1 MLFIEFVQYTDS
13 NYIHIH
19 VCCLL
24 NLYSTLTLTIYMYVV
39 Y

>member
-1 MLFIEFVQYTDS
+1 MLFIEFVQYTDI
-13 NYIHIH
+13 NYIY

-24 NLYSTLTLTIYMYVV
+24 NLYSTLTVTIYMYVV

>member
-13 NYIHIH
+13 NCLY

-24 NLYSTLTLTIYMYVV
+24 NLYSTLTVNIYMYVV

>member
-13 NYIHIH
+13 NCLY

-24 NLYSTLTLTIYMYVV
+24 NLYSTLTVTVYMYVV
-39 Y
+39 H